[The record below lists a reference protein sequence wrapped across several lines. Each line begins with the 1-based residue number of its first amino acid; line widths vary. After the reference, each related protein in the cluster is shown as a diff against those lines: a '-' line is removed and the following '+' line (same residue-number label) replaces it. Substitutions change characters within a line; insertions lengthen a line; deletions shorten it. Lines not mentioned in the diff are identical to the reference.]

1 MTNDNAFKDYKE
13 GILKSVWGKYLKI
26 CTDYEYSSLLAQKK
40 SKINKSCFI
49 RILGLIQ
56 ALYASFILLSNQG
69 IISCTRA
76 VLWVSLIYILAN
88 LIINIWKPSIVSY
101 IIGISE
107 DESKRLL
114 NLNEELDVYQIKIF
128 RFYFS
133 MQACKDRNQ
142 FDNEYERYESMAK
155 DLARRENEHDQLTG
169 EIDKELEAKAQEIAK
184 KKIEQRL

>member
-1 MTNDNAFKDYKE
+1 
-13 GILKSVWGKYLKI
+13 
-26 CTDYEYSSLLAQKK
+26 
-40 SKINKSCFI
+40 
-49 RILGLIQ
+49 
-56 ALYASFILLSNQG
+56 
-69 IISCTRA
+69 
-76 VLWVSLIYILAN
+76 